1 MNDSKQNINIKFDDD
16 FNIDID
22 EQELIKNIDFTQFNK
37 NMNDN
42 YIPPNESNIIPAA
55 ELITNNDL

>member
-37 NMNDN
+37 K
-42 YIPPNESNIIPAA
+42 
-55 ELITNNDL
+55 